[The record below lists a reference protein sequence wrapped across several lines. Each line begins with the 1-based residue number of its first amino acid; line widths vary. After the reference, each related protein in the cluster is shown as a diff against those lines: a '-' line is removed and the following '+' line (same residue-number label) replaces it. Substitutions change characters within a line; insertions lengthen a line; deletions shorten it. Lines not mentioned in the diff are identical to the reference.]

1 MKMGLTI
8 LAALALCA
16 GLVFTAEREPEY
28 ELTAVE
34 VRDIAE
40 EIEIVGSVD
49 YAQTH
54 VVAPALSGTVARVF
68 AQEGDR
74 VTAGQALL
82 EIEPAAGE
90 LALLLRARGESP
102 SLAGSAAQGESP
114 SLAGSAAQGESPTQA
129 ETAEAALALCTI
141 TAPEDGILQSFSA
154 QVGRSVLAGAEV
166 GRVVSAEKA
175 VTALLPESLRE
186 DVALD
191 MAAEVARSGRTYSA
205 RISAID
211 AAPGAAA
218 QYALRLEG
226 GGLAALEAGMQVEVS
241 LLLEEASGPSV
252 PLQAVQGDGTIRCLT
267 EQGAVCVPV
276 TTGLC
281 DALYVQLLSGPPVGT
296 QVILGE
302 AEA

>member
-90 LALLLRARGESP
+90 LAWLRRTR
-102 SLAGSAAQGESP
+102 AGSAAQGESP

-154 QVGRSVLAGAEV
+154 QVGKSVLAGAEV

-205 RISAID
+205 RMSAID

-267 EQGAVCVPV
+267 EQG
-276 TTGLC
+276 C
-281 DALYVQLLSGPPVGT
+281 DMADDYVATWMAIGIIYHLKF
-296 QVILGE
+296 INIKKRD
-302 AEA
+302 

>member
-16 GLVFTAEREPEY
+16 GLVFTAEWEPEY

-90 LALLLRARGESP
+90 LALLLRTR
-102 SLAGSAAQGESP
+102 AGSAAQGES
-114 SLAGSAAQGESPTQA
+114 GETA

-191 MAAEVARSGRTYSA
+191 MVAEVARSGRTYSA

>member
-90 LALLLRARGESP
+90 LALLLRTR
-102 SLAGSAAQGESP
+102 AGSAAQGE
-114 SLAGSAAQGESPTQA
+114 TA

-154 QVGRSVLAGAEV
+154 QVGKSVLAGAEV

>member
-1 MKMGLTI
+1 MKIGLTI

-114 SLAGSAAQGESPTQA
+114 TQA

-154 QVGRSVLAGAEV
+154 QVGKSVLTGAEV

-218 QYALRLEG
+218 RYALRLEG

>member
-90 LALLLRARGESP
+90 LALLLRTR
-102 SLAGSAAQGESP
+102 AGSAAQGES
-114 SLAGSAAQGESPTQA
+114 G

-154 QVGRSVLAGAEV
+154 QVGKSVLAGAEV

>member
-90 LALLLRARGESP
+90 LALLLRTR
-102 SLAGSAAQGESP
+102 AGSAAQGEP
-114 SLAGSAAQGESPTQA
+114 GETA

-154 QVGRSVLAGAEV
+154 QVGKSVLTGAEV

-205 RISAID
+205 CISAID

-241 LLLEEASGPSV
+241 LLLKEASGPSV
-252 PLQAVQGDGTIRCLT
+252 PLQAVQGDGTIQCLT

>member
-90 LALLLRARGESP
+90 LALLLRAQGETV
-102 SLAGSAAQGESP
+102 AQG
-114 SLAGSAAQGESPTQA
+114 GSA

-154 QVGRSVLAGAEV
+154 QVGKSVLAGAEV

>member
-82 EIEPAAGE
+82 
-90 LALLLRARGESP
+90 
-102 SLAGSAAQGESP
+102 
-114 SLAGSAAQGESPTQA
+114 
-129 ETAEAALALCTI
+129 
-141 TAPEDGILQSFSA
+141 
-154 QVGRSVLAGAEV
+154 
-166 GRVVSAEKA
+166 
-175 VTALLPESLRE
+175 
-186 DVALD
+186 
-191 MAAEVARSGRTYSA
+191 
-205 RISAID
+205 
-211 AAPGAAA
+211 
-218 QYALRLEG
+218 
-226 GGLAALEAGMQVEVS
+226 
-241 LLLEEASGPSV
+241 
-252 PLQAVQGDGTIRCLT
+252 
-267 EQGAVCVPV
+267 
-276 TTGLC
+276 
-281 DALYVQLLSGPPVGT
+281 
-296 QVILGE
+296 
-302 AEA
+302 

>member
-90 LALLLRARGESP
+90 LALLLRAQ
-102 SLAGSAAQGESP
+102 AGSAAQGES
-114 SLAGSAAQGESPTQA
+114 GETA

-154 QVGRSVLAGAEV
+154 QVGKSVLAGAEV

-218 QYALRLEG
+218 PYALRLEG

>member
-102 SLAGSAAQGESP
+102 SM
-114 SLAGSAAQGESPTQA
+114 AGSAAQGESPTQA

-154 QVGRSVLAGAEV
+154 QVGKSVLTGAEV

>member
-1 MKMGLTI
+1 MKIGLTI

-90 LALLLRARGESP
+90 LALLLRA
-102 SLAGSAAQGESP
+102 QGE
-114 SLAGSAAQGESPTQA
+114 TA

-154 QVGRSVLAGAEV
+154 QVGKSVLTGAEV

-218 QYALRLEG
+218 RYALRLEG

>member
-90 LALLLRARGESP
+90 LALLLRT
-102 SLAGSAAQGESP
+102 
-114 SLAGSAAQGESPTQA
+114 QGESPTQA

-154 QVGRSVLAGAEV
+154 QVGKSVLAGAEV

>member
-90 LALLLRARGESP
+90 LALLLRA
-102 SLAGSAAQGESP
+102 QGETVA
-114 SLAGSAAQGESPTQA
+114 LGGSA

-154 QVGRSVLAGAEV
+154 QVGKSVLAGAEV

>member
-90 LALLLRARGESP
+90 LALLLRTR
-102 SLAGSAAQGESP
+102 AGSAAQGEP
-114 SLAGSAAQGESPTQA
+114 GETA

-154 QVGRSVLAGAEV
+154 QVGKSVLTGAEV

-241 LLLEEASGPSV
+241 LLLKEASGPSV

>member
-90 LALLLRARGESP
+90 LALLLRA
-102 SLAGSAAQGESP
+102 
-114 SLAGSAAQGESPTQA
+114 QGESPTQAGSA

-154 QVGRSVLAGAEV
+154 QVGKSVLTGAEV

-186 DVALD
+186 DVVLD

-241 LLLEEASGPSV
+241 LLLREASGPSV

>member
-90 LALLLRARGESP
+90 LALLLRA
-102 SLAGSAAQGESP
+102 QGE
-114 SLAGSAAQGESPTQA
+114 TA

-166 GRVVSAEKA
+166 GPQVSAEKA

>member
-90 LALLLRARGESP
+90 LALLLR

-114 SLAGSAAQGESPTQA
+114 SQA

-154 QVGRSVLAGAEV
+154 QVGKSVLAGAEV

-241 LLLEEASGPSV
+241 LLLKEASGPSV

>member
-90 LALLLRARGESP
+90 LALLLRTR
-102 SLAGSAAQGESP
+102 AGSAAQGEP
-114 SLAGSAAQGESPTQA
+114 GETA

-154 QVGRSVLAGAEV
+154 QVGKSVLTGAEV

-252 PLQAVQGDGTIRCLT
+252 PLQAVQGDDTIRCLT

>member
-102 SLAGSAAQGESP
+102 SLAGSAAQGEP
-114 SLAGSAAQGESPTQA
+114 GETA

-211 AAPGAAA
+211 AARGAAA

>member
-90 LALLLRARGESP
+90 LALLLRA
-102 SLAGSAAQGESP
+102 QGESP
-114 SLAGSAAQGESPTQA
+114 SQA

-154 QVGRSVLAGAEV
+154 QVGKSVLTGAEV

-241 LLLEEASGPSV
+241 LLLKEASGPSV

>member
-90 LALLLRARGESP
+90 LALLLRTR
-102 SLAGSAAQGESP
+102 AGSAAQGES
-114 SLAGSAAQGESPTQA
+114 GETA

-191 MAAEVARSGRTYSA
+191 MVAEVARSGRTYSA

>member
-90 LALLLRARGESP
+90 LALLLRTR
-102 SLAGSAAQGESP
+102 
-114 SLAGSAAQGESPTQA
+114 AGSAAQGESPTQA

-154 QVGRSVLAGAEV
+154 QVGKSVLTGAEV

-226 GGLAALEAGMQVEVS
+226 GDLAALEAGMQVEVS

-267 EQGAVCVPV
+267 EQGTVCVPV

>member
-114 SLAGSAAQGESPTQA
+114 TQA

-154 QVGRSVLAGAEV
+154 QVGKSVLAGAEV

-175 VTALLPESLRE
+175 VTAMLPESLRE

-241 LLLEEASGPSV
+241 LLLKEASGPSV

>member
-90 LALLLRARGESP
+90 LALVLR
-102 SLAGSAAQGESP
+102 AQGET
-114 SLAGSAAQGESPTQA
+114 GETA

-154 QVGRSVLAGAEV
+154 QVGKSVLAGAEV

>member
-90 LALLLRARGESP
+90 LALLLRTR
-102 SLAGSAAQGESP
+102 AGSAAQGEP
-114 SLAGSAAQGESPTQA
+114 GETA

-154 QVGRSVLAGAEV
+154 QVGKSVLAGAEV

>member
-90 LALLLRARGESP
+90 LALLLRAQD
-102 SLAGSAAQGESP
+102 GSAAQAS
-114 SLAGSAAQGESPTQA
+114 SA

-154 QVGRSVLAGAEV
+154 QVGKSVLAGAEV
-166 GRVVSAEKA
+166 GRVVSAKKA

-241 LLLEEASGPSV
+241 LLLKEASGPSV

>member
-49 YAQTH
+49 YAQSH
-54 VVAPALSGTVARVF
+54 VVAPALSGTVARVV

-82 EIEPAAGE
+82 EIAPAAGE
-90 LALLLRARGESP
+90 LALLLRAQG
-102 SLAGSAAQGESP
+102 GSAAP
-114 SLAGSAAQGESPTQA
+114 A

-154 QVGRSVLAGAEV
+154 QVGKSVLTGAEV

-241 LLLEEASGPSV
+241 LLLKEASGPSV

>member
-90 LALLLRARGESP
+90 LALLLRTR
-102 SLAGSAAQGESP
+102 AGSAAQGES
-114 SLAGSAAQGESPTQA
+114 AAQAETA

-154 QVGRSVLAGAEV
+154 QVGKSVLTGAEV

>member
-90 LALLLRARGESP
+90 LALLLRA
-102 SLAGSAAQGESP
+102 QGES
-114 SLAGSAAQGESPTQA
+114 G

-154 QVGRSVLAGAEV
+154 QVGRSVLTGAEV

-241 LLLEEASGPSV
+241 LLLKEASGPSV

-267 EQGAVCVPV
+267 EQGVVCVPV

>member
-90 LALLLRARGESP
+90 LALLLRAQGETV
-102 SLAGSAAQGESP
+102 AQGESVTP
-114 SLAGSAAQGESPTQA
+114 A

-154 QVGRSVLAGAEV
+154 QVGKSVLAGAEV

-241 LLLEEASGPSV
+241 LLLKEASGPSV

>member
-90 LALLLRARGESP
+90 LALLLRA
-102 SLAGSAAQGESP
+102 QGES
-114 SLAGSAAQGESPTQA
+114 GETA

-154 QVGRSVLAGAEV
+154 QVGKSVLAGAEV

>member
-90 LALLLRARGESP
+90 LALLLRTRGESP
-102 SLAGSAAQGESP
+102 SLAGSAAQGES
-114 SLAGSAAQGESPTQA
+114 LTQA

-241 LLLEEASGPSV
+241 LLLKEASGPSV

>member
-90 LALLLRARGESP
+90 LALLLRT
-102 SLAGSAAQGESP
+102 QGEP
-114 SLAGSAAQGESPTQA
+114 GETA

-154 QVGRSVLAGAEV
+154 QVGRSVLTGAEV

>member
-90 LALLLRARGESP
+90 LVLLLRAQGGSP
-102 SLAGSAAQGESP
+102 S
-114 SLAGSAAQGESPTQA
+114 QA

-154 QVGRSVLAGAEV
+154 QVGKSVLAGAEV

>member
-90 LALLLRARGESP
+90 LALLLRIR
-102 SLAGSAAQGESP
+102 AGSAAQGES
-114 SLAGSAAQGESPTQA
+114 AAQAETA

-154 QVGRSVLAGAEV
+154 PVGTSVLAGAEV

>member
-90 LALLLRARGESP
+90 LALLLRA
-102 SLAGSAAQGESP
+102 QGESP
-114 SLAGSAAQGESPTQA
+114 SQA

-154 QVGRSVLAGAEV
+154 QVGKSVLTGAEV

>member
-102 SLAGSAAQGESP
+102 SLAGSAARGES
-114 SLAGSAAQGESPTQA
+114 GETA

-154 QVGRSVLAGAEV
+154 QVGKSVLTGAEV

-267 EQGAVCVPV
+267 EQGTVCVPV

>member
-68 AQEGDR
+68 VQEGDR

-90 LALLLRARGESP
+90 LALLLRAQGETV
-102 SLAGSAAQGESP
+102 AQG
-114 SLAGSAAQGESPTQA
+114 GSA

-154 QVGRSVLAGAEV
+154 QVGKSVLAGAEV

-241 LLLEEASGPSV
+241 LLLKEASGPSV